1 MTTYGCS
8 KTGST
13 ANKVMLTDEQIE
25 KFRAL
30 YKKRFGKEIS
40 KEDAL
45 TQGAKLVRLVSLI
58 HEPMTKEEP
67 HVIQERRKA
76 KGREK

>member
-1 MTTYGCS
+1 
-8 KTGST
+8 
-13 ANKVMLTDEQIE
+13 MLTDAQIE

-45 TQGAKLVRLVSLI
+45 IQGVKLARLVSLI
-58 HEPMTKEEP
+58 HKPMVQEEP
-67 HVIQERRKA
+67 QTIQEYPKA
-76 KGREK
+76 KGRKHHKKSHGEQI